1 VTTVLTLK
9 GRMFQVL
16 SVGGQGSLQAVS
28 GIHGQVIGSF
38 KEVTDPAILNIRAPQ
53 VKVVQLPKAMSV
65 EDFYAQFP
73 SVLPLDQVLIINGL
87 ERGAQLK
94 QGDLVKQVVAGTA
107 R

>member
-1 VTTVLTLK
+1 VD
-9 GRMFQVL
+9 
-16 SVGGQGSLQAVS
+16 A
-28 GIHGQVIGSF
+28 IHRKVVASA
-38 KEVTDPAILNIRAPQ
+38 KETTDPAILNIRAPQ

-73 SVLPLDQVLIINGL
+73 SVLPMDQVLIINGL